1 MNPCVMQ
8 RSSVALMVLLLL
20 TSSAPAIDAAGK
32 GVISCTQANL
42 DMVPASWDIDDGACV
57 RIDLGV
63 LSAGDTLSF
72 DVSADTNIDILLFSA
87 SSISVYQNEQNYR
100 LDSV

>member
-1 MNPCVMQ
+1 MQ

-20 TSSAPAIDAAGK
+20 TSSAPAIDATGK
-32 GVISCTQANL
+32 GVISCTPADL

-72 DVSADTNIDILLFSA
+72 DVSADTNIDILLF
-87 SSISVYQNEQNYR
+87 
-100 LDSV
+100 

>member
-32 GVISCTQANL
+32 GVIGCAPAEL
-42 DMVPASWDIDDGACV
+42 DDLPSSWDIDDGACV
-57 RIDLGV
+57 RINLGV
-63 LSAGDTLSF
+63 LSPGDT
-72 DVSADTNIDILLFSA
+72 
-87 SSISVYQNEQNYR
+87 
-100 LDSV
+100 